1 MKKGDYITN
10 GEYTRKVL
18 AVIDGDLIGFSYDWN
33 INGDTEH
40 HKQTRENEFHAF
52 QLKTWIEKNGWKVV
66 EKEWRPEDLKK
77 GDKYWFLDSCGNI
90 FSEVWT
96 NQKEDIYRLKT
107 KNVHKDQELAE
118 EALKKIME

>member
-10 GEYTRKVL
+10 GEYIRKVL
-18 AVIDGDLIGFSYDWN
+18 AVADGDLIVFSYDWN